1 MVPTPSTV
9 EGAQVAA
16 PAPATVTRPAGTTT
30 DELVYTPF
38 ALSVGDGFRLGC
50 GIVLAVFVTIM
61 GVVLLAAIGFLLASM
76 AGLNIP
82 IGI

>member
-1 MVPTPSTV
+1 M
-9 EGAQVAA
+9 AA
-16 PAPATVTRPAGTTT
+16 PAPATVTRPAGATA